1 MAYLQQ
7 LKDFDE
13 SLAFERQEKAR
24 QEQERQR
31 IEVTLLIISERD
43 TIAHAHTYVLPTC
56 FDQSQSLEGK
66 HLSSVELQ

>member
-24 QEQERQR
+24 QEQETQR

-43 TIAHAHTYVLPTC
+43 TIAHAHTYVLP
-56 FDQSQSLEGK
+56 D
-66 HLSSVELQ
+66 

>member
-1 MAYLQQ
+1 MQAEMEKHTAYLQQ

-43 TIAHAHTYVLPTC
+43 TIAHAHTYVLPDYV
-56 FDQSQSLEGK
+56 FYFNQSP
-66 HLSSVELQ
+66 

>member
-1 MAYLQQ
+1 MQAEMEKHMAYLQQ

-43 TIAHAHTYVLPTC
+43 TIAHVHTYVLP
-56 FDQSQSLEGK
+56 D
-66 HLSSVELQ
+66 

>member
-1 MAYLQQ
+1 MEKHMAYLQQ

-31 IEVTLLIISERD
+31 IEVTQISERD
-43 TIAHAHTYVLPTC
+43 TIAHAHTYVLPDYVFY
-56 FDQSQSLEGK
+56 FDQSP
-66 HLSSVELQ
+66 